1 LSGASRRNPAGPSKG
16 SASRTPPSGG
26 KSRGGAGR
34 TKSGKPRPGT
44 GGQGRRK
51 LEGKGPT
58 PPAALRPGHPAA
70 KRVSG
75 SGSGSAS
82 GSRRSAETS
91 GSASGSR
98 RSAEASGSG
107 SGSRRAPDGSGS
119 GSASG
124 SRRSADGSVSGSRSR
139 RSADAFGSG
148 SGSGSRR
155 FADAT
160 GSGSGPSAAGAR
172 RTPRGAGEAAEFVAG
187 RNPVVESLRAR
198 VPAATLY
205 VGARATRDE
214 RIDEAIKLAAD
225 RGVPVLEAG
234 AAELDRLTG
243 GALHQGLALRV
254 RAYDYAHPDDL
265 LARAA
270 DAGQLPLIA
279 ALDGV
284 TDPRNLGA
292 IVRSAAAFGAHGVV
306 VPARRGAGVTAGAWK
321 ASAGALARLPVARA
335 ANLARALQSYRDA
348 GVFVA
353 GLDAAGEVT
362 IRDLDL
368 ATAPLVLVTGSEGRG
383 MSRIVAQACDVLVRI
398 PIAASTESLNAGV
411 ATGIALYEVAAVR
424 SRLRSRCLAGVAQQ
438 AEQPSCK
445 WPSLTTAC
453 QADNRYHS
461 R

>member
-1 LSGASRRNPAGPSKG
+1 M
-16 SASRTPPSGG
+16 SAADGHRPRRTPPSGG
-26 KSRGGAGR
+26 KSRNAAGR

-58 PPAALRPGHPAA
+58 PPAAQRPGHPAQ
-70 KRVSG
+70 KRASA
-75 SGSGSAS
+75 SAS
-82 GSRRSAETS
+82 GSRRSGDA
-91 GSASGSR
+91 SASGSR
-98 RSAEASGSG
+98 RSGDASG
-107 SGSRRAPDGSGS
+107 SGSRRSGDPSAGSRRYGDAAAS
-119 GSASG
+119 GSAPAS
-124 SRRSADGSVSGSRSR
+124 
-139 RSADAFGSG
+139 
-148 SGSGSRR
+148 
-155 FADAT
+155 
-160 GSGSGPSAAGAR
+160 PGAR
-172 RTPRGAGEAAEFVAG
+172 RTQRGAGEAAEFVAG

-198 VPAATLY
+198 VPSAVLY
-205 VGARATRDE
+205 VGARISRDE
-214 RIDEAIKLAAD
+214 RVDEAIKLAAD

-243 GALHQGLALRV
+243 GAVHQGLALRV

-292 IVRSAAAFGAHGVV
+292 IARSAAAFGAHGVV

-321 ASAGALARLPVARA
+321 ASAGALARVPVARA
-335 ANLARALQSYRDA
+335 ANLSRALQSYRDA

-368 ATAPLVLVTGSEGRG
+368 ATAPLVLVTGSEGKG
-383 MSRIVAQACDVLVRI
+383 LSRIVTQACDVLVRI
-398 PIAASTESLNAGV
+398 PIAASSESLNAGV
-411 ATGIALYEVAAVR
+411 ATGIALYEVAAIR
-424 SRLRSRCLAGVAQQ
+424 SRLRLRCLAGVAQL

-445 WPSLTTAC
+445 RQVSGSNPLTG
-453 QADNRYHS
+453 S
-461 R
+461 SSEG

>member
-1 LSGASRRNPAGPSKG
+1 MSAAEGPRSRRNA
-16 SASRTPPSGG
+16 
-26 KSRGGAGR
+26 AGR

-58 PPAALRPGHPAA
+58 PPAAERPGHPAQ
-70 KRVSG
+70 KR
-75 SGSGSAS
+75 AS
-82 GSRRSAETS
+82 S
-91 GSASGSR
+91 
-98 RSAEASGSG
+98 
-107 SGSRRAPDGSGS
+107 
-119 GSASG
+119 SG
-124 SRRSADGSVSGSRSR
+124 SRRSADASGSASR
-139 RSADAFGSG
+139 RSADPSGYGSGSRRSADPSGYGSGSRRSADPSGYG

-155 FADAT
+155 FADAS
-160 GSGSGPSAAGAR
+160 GSGSSSAGAR

-205 VGARATRDE
+205 VGARGARDE
-214 RIDEAIKLAAD
+214 RVDEAIKLAAD

-270 DAGQLPLIA
+270 DAGQVPLVV
-279 ALDGV
+279 ALDSV

-353 GLDAAGEVT
+353 GLAAAGDVT
-362 IRDLDL
+362 IRDLHL
-368 ATAPLVLVTGSEGRG
+368 ATAPLVLVTGSEGKG
-383 MSRIVAQACDVLVRI
+383 LSRIVAQTCDVLVRI

-411 ATGIALYEVAAVR
+411 ATGIALYEVAAIRAR
-424 SRLRSRCLAGVAQQ
+424 SAA
-438 AEQPSCK
+438 PS
-445 WPSLTTAC
+445 
-453 QADNRYHS
+453 
-461 R
+461 